1 MKPPL
6 EPFFQQWEEKIIKKI
21 FESQEMQLMKSKLE
35 SCTRDSSEL
44 VTVVQDHTMEIKSI
58 KSEINQTIEMIER
71 EEIKTETGKT
81 RFIEFFFLL

>member
-1 MKPPL
+1 
-6 EPFFQQWEEKIIKKI
+6 
-21 FESQEMQLMKSKLE
+21 MQLMKSKLE

-44 VTVVQDHTMEIKSI
+44 VTVVQDNTMEIKSI